1 MRTSRTAKETA
12 RVVQALSP
20 PGRRQ
25 TRSSSAHASVLRSF
39 AFNGG
44 SNASASASASVPA
57 SAEAV
62 SDDDDTSSLS
72 SVPTVDIEDILE
84 PPAKRRKSA
93 LSAPSARGSR
103 NRTARTPAN
112 ATQTSLKVETT
123 VKEEVFEKPAARSRR
138 VPARKV
144 KVEDGTYTVEPPS
157 NWETIYTTVKKMRE
171 DNPTAPVDTMGCA
184 ELYWRASS
192 PRDRRFQTLIA
203 LMLSSQTKD
212 TVTAVAMQ
220 RLHTE
225 LGDGPPVAIKAE
237 PNDDNYDSKA
247 LEPMQDSTLNLENIL
262 AVSPERLNELIR
274 TVGFHNNKT
283 KYIKAAALIIRD
295 QYDSDIPSTPTE
307 LMSLPGV
314 GPKMAFLCMSAAWGK
329 HEGIGVDV
337 HVHRITNLWGWH
349 KTKTPEETRKALE
362 SWLPKDKWH
371 EINKLLVGL
380 GQTVC
385 LPIGRRCGDCD
396 LAGTK
401 LCKSEIRG
409 MASKVKK
416 TIVYKAESGVA
427 PQQFISDDSGGSPKV
442 KVEKQAAQSEVVV
455 QKPRITFMDLPYV
468 ARVRILEYAGL
479 LRNCVI
485 NFRYEAVRRKHNGG
499 TCLKG
504 DHRHYIAPSP
514 GIWIERDCNHPKL
527 PIELFSISRAT
538 REEAGAVFFSHNR
551 FNAPLS
557 SRTDYNSFESSF
569 EWGLHRLRYLHL
581 DLSPKEHRYL
591 KLAGGVHRTS
601 LRIWISFCLLAHSKM
616 HGLKY
621 FSMTCKVRELEV
633 AQRLMREMNPFPV
646 LLQCAFHFGHN
657 YEEHTQKVIRRAA
670 LRVTNTLAVKP
681 QFPYFRLPREIQF
694 MILELLLVDHPD
706 PFLPKV
712 ESLRGVISLQDRK
725 KAMRPSSFLSMNC
738 CLTCSPVGAICF
750 CRGRHTAFS
759 TSCSCLE
766 SPLNYFLVSRDF
778 YRDARQI
785 FYSRN
790 KFAFL
795 DEDPEFMLQFL
806 NKLPTSTTE
815 LMRHLILKF
824 PSHYRDTPRT
834 GPRSNEST
842 LLWWSVL
849 RRFIREH
856 FKIPNLS
863 LTIVDMGWKGMVSG
877 EPRRRYLKKL
887 LEGMLE
893 LRGLRDY
900 RLYLSENHELA
911 KDMEVRMLGEI
922 VYQRARGVAPFS
934 GPKNSQHAH

>member
-39 AFNGG
+39 AFNSG
-44 SNASASASASVPA
+44 SNAPASASASVSA

-93 LSAPSARGSR
+93 LSAPSARSSR
-103 NRTARTPAN
+103 TRSARTPAD
-112 ATQTSLKVETT
+112 ATQTSLRVETT
-123 VKEEVFEKPAARSRR
+123 VKEEVVEKPAARSRR

-157 NWETIYTTVKKMRE
+157 NWEAIYATVKKMRE

-225 LGDGPPVAIKAE
+225 LGDGPPVAIKVE
-237 PNDDNYDSKA
+237 PDDDNDDRKA

-283 KYIKAAALIIRD
+283 KYIKAAALILRD

-349 KTKTPEETRKALE
+349 KTKNPEETRKALE

-409 MASKVKK
+409 MASK
-416 TIVYKAESGVA
+416 
-427 PQQFISDDSGGSPKV
+427 
-442 KVEKQAAQSEVVV
+442 
-455 QKPRITFMDLPYV
+455 KPRITFMDLPHV
-468 ARVRILEYAGL
+468 ARVKILEYAGL

-485 NFRYEAVRRKHNGG
+485 NIRYESVRRKHNGG

-527 PIELFSISRAT
+527 PVELFSLSRAT

-551 FNAPLS
+551 FNAPLA
-557 SRTDYNSFESSF
+557 SRGDYTSFEFSF

-581 DLSPKEHRYL
+581 DLSPREHRYL
-591 KLAGGVHRTS
+591 KLAGGVHRTT
-601 LRIWISFCLLAHSKM
+601 LRIWISFCLLAHPKM
-616 HGLKY
+616 HSLKY

-670 LRVTNTLAVKP
+670 LRVTDNLKVKP

-759 TSCSCLE
+759 TSCSCLM
-766 SPLNYFLVSRDF
+766 SPLNYFLVSQDF

-806 NKLPTSTTE
+806 HNLPTSTTE

-824 PSHYRDTPRT
+824 PSHYRSTPRT
-834 GPRSNEST
+834 GPRSEEST
-842 LLWWSVL
+842 LIWWSVL

-887 LEGMLE
+887 LDGMLE

-900 RLYLSENHELA
+900 HLYLSENHELA

-922 VYQRARGVAPFS
+922 VYQRPRGVAPFS
-934 GPKNSQHAH
+934 GPRNSQHAQ